1 MFDLTRDVRL
11 SPSSL
16 VRHVN
21 ENWFDSPFLFPPFR
35 REISFPSITL
45 WVHFTFVLV
54 ENLLHLLQN
63 ILLVSQLVSGRT
75 QKLTPFLILILHS
88 RLLKASSSSSID
100 IRNVLHQWMR
110 CLASFS
116 VYTGR
121 IVFVSRWLTHFSL
134 SSTFLY
140 SFFCPPADRDF
151 WCFRSNTRLRLMLGP
166 EKYRAESRLPVPM
179 VVAREASM

>member
-11 SPSSL
+11 SPSS
-16 VRHVN
+16 
-21 ENWFDSPFLFPPFR
+21 ENWFDSPFFISPFSER
-35 REISFPSITL
+35 NDLPLYHFVGSFHVC
-45 WVHFTFVLV
+45 WF